1 MFEWIC
7 WLFSIINVIG
17 TLLNIRKMYL
27 CFFIWSV
34 CNVFWL
40 YLDIVTA
47 QYARIIL
54 DVINLIT
61 SLYGA
66 YCWYK
71 DSKSNKLKNVI
82 SKNSK
87 EVFMDEVYEEFLVID
102 SYSDILENDID
113 DYIKTLSQQ
122 EYNDR
127 IENLEN
133 IKEDI
138 KSIRRKASDS
148 LKNITDLYK
157 KYFD

>member
-7 WLFSIINVIG
+7 WLFSIINVVG

>member
-1 MFEWIC
+1 MFELVC

-82 SKNSK
+82 SKNSR

-148 LKNITDLYK
+148 LKNIMDLYK